1 MARPGWHLPP
11 PNCPIACGADDVT
24 TWTVAAF
31 DKALDGLLDEGHVYL
46 HPLDCIATTPVRI
59 VTAEDWLE

>member
-1 MARPGWHLPP
+1 MASSRMPLDRNSGRDLRRQ
-11 PNCPIACGADDVT
+11 NCR
-24 TWTVAAF
+24 
-31 DKALDGLLDEGHVYL
+31 KALDGLLDEGHVYL